1 MRGGRGAG
9 QRGRGGGQDGRGEG
23 PGGRARQPRTII
35 TDEMRATV
43 IDHVIVHGMT
53 MAEAGLRVRPNLS
66 RFTVATIIRA
76 FRQHNRVERMPHR
89 GGRVAIFTAAQ
100 ETLIVDMVRGNN
112 LIKLREIRDKVIAD
126 NVNFESIDDTRMKQV
141 YRVPFERNS
150 ARHKDLRYEYVQ
162 RILQLDAMARPHEYL
177 FLDEAGFNLQKR
189 RQRGRNIIG
198 QRAITEVPGQRG
210 GNITLCAAMG
220 SEGLVHRH
228 AVLGSYNTQCLLTF
242 LEELKDILLDRQQ
255 HHPGPA
261 HHIYWFTTN
270 SDHFLNVCLPPYSPF
285 LNPIEEFFSSWR
297 WKVYDRQPY
306 TRENLLRAMELACV
320 DIPAEAF
327 QGWIRHSRAFFPRC
341 LARDNIACNVD
352 EVMWPDAAQRHDAA
366 Q

>member
-1 MRGGRGAG
+1 MRVTVGG
-9 QRGRGGGQDGRGEG
+9 
-23 PGGRARQPRTII
+23 
-35 TDEMRATV
+35 
-43 IDHVIVHGMT
+43 
-53 MAEAGLRVRPNLS
+53 
-66 RFTVATIIRA
+66 
-76 FRQHNRVERMPHR
+76 
-89 GGRVAIFTAAQ
+89 
-100 ETLIVDMVRGNN
+100 MVRENN
-112 LIKLREIRDKVIAD
+112 LIRLREIRDKVIAD
-126 NVNFESIDDTRMKQV
+126 NVNFEGIDVSLATIDRVLRRQKMWMKQV

-162 RILQLDAMARPHEYL
+162 RILQLDAIARPHEYL

-189 RQRGRNIIG
+189 RQRGRNIIC

-228 AVLGSYNTQCLLTF
+228 AVLGSYNTQRLLTF
-242 LEELKDILLDRQQ
+242 LEELRDILLDRQQ

-261 HHIYWFTTN
+261 HHIYVIIWDIVRFHRTNQIREWFTTN
-270 SDHFLNVCLPPYSPF
+270 SNQFLNVCLPPYSPF

-320 DIPAEAF
+320 DIPVEAF

-341 LARDNIACNVD
+341 LARDNIACDVD
-352 EVMWPDAAQRHDAA
+352 EVMWPDAADCGVCVWCE
-366 Q
+366 

>member
-9 QRGRGGGQDGRGEG
+9 QRGRGGGQHGRGEG
-23 PGGRARQPRTII
+23 PGGRARQPHTII

-53 MAEAGLRVRPNLS
+53 MAEAGLRVRPNMS

-89 GGRVAIFTAAQ
+89 SGRVAIFTAAQ
-100 ETLIVDMVRGNN
+100 ETLLVDMVRGNN
-112 LIKLREIRDKVIAD
+112 LIRLREIRDKVFAD
-126 NVNFESIDDTRMKQV
+126 NVNFESIDDVSLATIDRVLRRQKTRMKQV

-189 RQRGRNIIG
+189 RQRGCNIIG

-228 AVLGSYNTQCLLTF
+228 AVLGTNQIR
-242 LEELKDILLDRQQ
+242 D
-255 HHPGPA
+255 
-261 HHIYWFTTN
+261 WFTTN
-270 SDHFLNVCLPPYSPF
+270 SDHFLNICLPPYSPF

-341 LARDNIACNVD
+341 LARDNIACDVD

>member
-1 MRGGRGAG
+1 
-9 QRGRGGGQDGRGEG
+9 
-23 PGGRARQPRTII
+23 
-35 TDEMRATV
+35 
-43 IDHVIVHGMT
+43 
-53 MAEAGLRVRPNLS
+53 
-66 RFTVATIIRA
+66 
-76 FRQHNRVERMPHR
+76 
-89 GGRVAIFTAAQ
+89 
-100 ETLIVDMVRGNN
+100 
-112 LIKLREIRDKVIAD
+112 
-126 NVNFESIDDTRMKQV
+126 
-141 YRVPFERNS
+141 
-150 ARHKDLRYEYVQ
+150 
-162 RILQLDAMARPHEYL
+162 
-177 FLDEAGFNLQKR
+177 
-189 RQRGRNIIG
+189 
-198 QRAITEVPGQRG
+198 
-210 GNITLCAAMG
+210 MG

-228 AVLGSYNTQCLLTF
+228 AVLGSYNTQRLLTF

-261 HHIYWFTTN
+261 HHIYVIIWDNVRFHRTNQIREWFTTN

-341 LARDNIACNVD
+341 LARDNIACDVD

>member
-1 MRGGRGAG
+1 M
-9 QRGRGGGQDGRGEG
+9 
-23 PGGRARQPRTII
+23 
-35 TDEMRATV
+35 
-43 IDHVIVHGMT
+43 
-53 MAEAGLRVRPNLS
+53 
-66 RFTVATIIRA
+66 
-76 FRQHNRVERMPHR
+76 
-89 GGRVAIFTAAQ
+89 
-100 ETLIVDMVRGNN
+100 
-112 LIKLREIRDKVIAD
+112 
-126 NVNFESIDDTRMKQV
+126 RMKQV
-141 YRVPFERNS
+141 YRVPFKRNS

-162 RILQLDAMARPHEYL
+162 RILQLDTMARPHEYL

-220 SEGLVHRH
+220 LCGQGIVHRH
-228 AVLGSYNTQCLLTF
+228 AVLGSYNTQRLLTF

-261 HHIYWFTTN
+261 HQMYVIIWDNECFHKTKQIREWFTTN
-270 SDHFLNVCLPPYSPF
+270 SNHFLNVCLPPYSPF

-306 TRENLLRAMELACV
+306 TREDLLRAMELACV
-320 DIPAEAF
+320 DIPVEAF

-341 LARDNIACNVD
+341 LARDNIACDVD

>member
-1 MRGGRGAG
+1 M
-9 QRGRGGGQDGRGEG
+9 
-23 PGGRARQPRTII
+23 
-35 TDEMRATV
+35 
-43 IDHVIVHGMT
+43 
-53 MAEAGLRVRPNLS
+53 
-66 RFTVATIIRA
+66 
-76 FRQHNRVERMPHR
+76 
-89 GGRVAIFTAAQ
+89 VAIFTAAQ

-112 LIKLREIRDKVIAD
+112 LIRLREIRDKVIAD
-126 NVNFESIDDTRMKQV
+126 NVNFESTDDVSLATIDRVLRRQKTRMK
-141 YRVPFERNS
+141 
-150 ARHKDLRYEYVQ
+150 Q
-162 RILQLDAMARPHEYL
+162 RILQLDAMARSHEYL

-210 GNITLCAAMG
+210 
-220 SEGLVHRH
+220 
-228 AVLGSYNTQCLLTF
+228 
-242 LEELKDILLDRQQ
+242 
-255 HHPGPA
+255 
-261 HHIYWFTTN
+261 
-270 SDHFLNVCLPPYSPF
+270 
-285 LNPIEEFFSSWR
+285 EEFFSSWR

-327 QGWIRHSRAFFPRC
+327 QGWIRHSRASFPWC